1 MSKKKKG
8 SKKSVNAQAV
18 AASGKNFWSEFIG
31 FALQGNVVD
40 LAVGIVI
47 GTAFNAIVQSLVKD
61 IVMPVFG
68 WMLNGVAFEN
78 LYVSLSGS
86 YESLADA
93 QAAGAPVILYG
104 VFITQIIDFL
114 LIALSVFVVLKFVM
128 KKDMKKAE

>member
-1 MSKKKKG
+1 MSKKKK
-8 SKKSVNAQAV
+8 STKKAPSAKAV
-18 AASGKNFWSEFIG
+18 AASGKDFWGEFIG

-61 IVMPVFG
+61 IIMPVFG
-68 WMLNGVAFEN
+68 WLLNGVAFQN

-86 YESLADA
+86 YDSLTDA

-114 LIALSVFVVLKFVM
+114 IIALSVFVVLKFVM
-128 KKDMKKAE
+128 KKDMKKSE